1 MQILVE
7 LEGVLK
13 DSKESPIIQ
22 GVLLVAQL
30 AAYNQIT
37 VMSDMT
43 GPAAAQ
49 WLDVNKVV
57 DYDGLL
63 DNSVGLVGENLAQR
77 QINLARSRG
86 SIGLF
91 ITHNPTNWAYAFDQG
106 IPSIMF
112 AVPSYT
118 RPEFRP
124 DAPKKVRAWS
134 DIEEAVKKQT
144 ELRTQDMRMTRSEG
158 VRFE

>member
-7 LEGVLK
+7 LDGVMK
-13 DSKESPIIQ
+13 DSKGSPIIQ

-37 VMSDMT
+37 VMTDMSQ
-43 GPAAAQ
+43 AEAVQ

-63 DNSVGLVGENLAQR
+63 DSSATLVGENLSHR

-91 ITHNPTNWAYAFDQG
+91 ITHNPSNWAYAFDQG

-124 DAPKKVRAWS
+124 DAPKRVRAWNE
-134 DIEEAVKKQT
+134 IEEAVKKQN
-144 ELRTQDMRMTRSEG
+144 ELLTKDMRTSRSEG